1 MTELE
6 LRNTVVSRML
16 GWEGAQRGDSRH
28 AEILAIYNGHKPL
41 ARGYAVQKG
50 DAYCATTASAAYI
63 SAGMADFT
71 GTECG
76 VGQWVE
82 IARSKGIWVE
92 NDAHVPKPGDAICYD
107 WEDSG
112 SGDNLGYPDH
122 VGIVVSV
129 GDGSFVVVE
138 GNINGG
144 QVGRRNMQVN
154 GRYIRGFICPDFAAA
169 AAKLSGETVTPGA
182 TKTVAEVARE
192 VLDGKWGSGQ
202 ERKEALIAAGYDYGA
217 VQAEVNALAGAQ
229 DDPVPES
236 TNERARLL
244 AVLGDKWID
253 GLADVPE
260 DMQAEV
266 RELIEIRALRGV
278 REAEQPEDT
287 ALRMPLSALRA
298 MVVALRTVKALAAQM
313 DKTVLADALT
323 AAAAAL
329 R

>member
-122 VGIVVSV
+122 VGIVVSA
-129 GDGSFVVVE
+129 GESSFVVVE

-144 QVGRRNMQVN
+144 RVGRRNMQVN
-154 GRYIRGFICPDFAAA
+154 GRYIRGFICPDFRAIAAA
-169 AAKLSGETVTPGA
+169 LSGGTSAAPVKTVTEIA
-182 TKTVAEVARE
+182 LE
-192 VLDGKWGSGQ
+192 VLEGKWGGGM
-202 ERKEALIAAGYDYGA
+202 ERREALIAAGYDYDEVQKA
-217 VQAEVNALAGAQ
+217 VDA
-229 DDPVPES
+229 
-236 TNERARLL
+236 
-244 AVLGDKWID
+244 I
-253 GLADVPE
+253 
-260 DMQAEV
+260 V
-266 RELIEIRALRGV
+266 REKNSPRTFTVTLRQLSKGCSGKDVESLQVLLISLGYSCGGRVVNGV
-278 REAEQPEDT
+278 EKPDGSFGIYTDAAVRKFQTDAGLT
-287 ALRMPLSALRA
+287 ADGVVGAITMSALW
-298 MVVALRTVKALAAQM
+298 LRK
-313 DKTVLADALT
+313 
-323 AAAAAL
+323 
-329 R
+329 